1 MDHIPSL
8 EDDLAESDKL
18 SSTMRPV
25 HEERM
30 TQPPVKPFLD
40 MTTGKWWDSVDEWEG
55 RDTTTL
61 EHTDTSLLSATAND
75 LSSVDVTASGK
86 VDVDG
91 TMAIGV
97 NTILYAAL
105 AAFVFIEVVARL

>member
-1 MDHIPSL
+1 
-8 EDDLAESDKL
+8 
-18 SSTMRPV
+18 MRPV

-30 TQPPVKPFLD
+30 TQPPVKPISKDVTVSQTDAF
-40 MTTGKWWDSVDEWEG
+40 TSASS
-55 RDTTTL
+55 TTTL